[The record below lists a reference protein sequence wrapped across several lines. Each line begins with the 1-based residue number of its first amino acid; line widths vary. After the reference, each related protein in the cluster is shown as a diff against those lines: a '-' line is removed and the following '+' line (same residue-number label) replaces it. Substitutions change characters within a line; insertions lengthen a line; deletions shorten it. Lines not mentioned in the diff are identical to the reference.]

1 LREMARED
9 IEARTKKGYVRT
21 FIFSMKVGTPVEK
34 LHVVTKVL
42 MIVVMSVVAL
52 YMFDI
57 PVEKGG
63 PDNIGL
69 LLLLA
74 LVLMLLA
81 LAGTTKYLANSYL
94 LLAVPVLFG
103 QFFWWLFFNQHL
115 PGSRLP
121 FYLWP
126 GYLPIGVST
135 VIFLGTFAGLYYR
148 TRGLLWP
155 LVAAVLLWFISIT
168 PSVWDSYPYTWASL
182 PIGSQYAFTIP
193 SAAVS
198 VAVAKALGY
207 GVLIYTS
214 FLFLLTTRDTEIA
227 GAMMQ
232 LKAPFKAAFYT
243 ALMFRNLN
251 IILLDYE
258 NIKVAQRARG
268 ATVFRKNVF
277 ARIMDLARI
286 SIPLVASMIKRSTEM
301 GVALYARGFENT
313 KKVAG
318 FKETKSISYMDVLV
332 MAILLGF
339 LIYTVVLGHTITS
352 MLPG

>member
-1 LREMARED
+1 MARED

-57 PVEKGG
+57 PVTKGG
-63 PDNIGL
+63 PDIIGL
-69 LLLLA
+69 VLLLA
-74 LVLMLLA
+74 LVMVLLA

-94 LLAVPVLFG
+94 LLALPVLFG
-103 QFFWWLFFNQHL
+103 QFFWWMFFNQHL

-126 GYLPIGVST
+126 GYLPVGVST
-135 VIFLGTFAGLYYR
+135 VILLGTFAGLYYR
-148 TRGLLWP
+148 MRGVLWP

-168 PSVWDSYPYTWASL
+168 PAFLDSYPYTWASL
-182 PIGSQYAFTIP
+182 QIGGPYAFTIP
-193 SAAVS
+193 SAAVN
-198 VAVAKALGY
+198 VAAAKALGY

-214 FLFLLTTRDTEIA
+214 FLFLLTTRDSEIA
-227 GAMMQ
+227 GAMTQ
-232 LKAPFKAAFYT
+232 LKASFKAAFYT

-251 IILLDYE
+251 IILMDYE
-258 NIKVAQRARG
+258 NIRIAQRARG
-268 ATVFRKNVF
+268 AAVFRKNILS
-277 ARIMDLARI
+277 RIMDLARI

-301 GVALYARGFENT
+301 GVALYARGFENA

-318 FKETKSISYMDVLV
+318 YRETKSLSYMDVLV
-332 MAILLGF
+332 MAILLVF
-339 LIYTVVLGHTITS
+339 LVYTVVLGHTITS
-352 MLPG
+352 LLQV

>member
-1 LREMARED
+1 MARED

-34 LHVVTKVL
+34 LHVVTKAL
-42 MIVVMSVVAL
+42 MILVMSVVAL

-57 PVEKGG
+57 PVASGG
-63 PDNIGL
+63 PDIIGL

-74 LVLMLLA
+74 LVLSLLV
-81 LAGTTKYLANSYL
+81 LAGTTKFLANSYL
-94 LLAVPVLFG
+94 LLALPVLFG

-135 VIFLGTFAGLYYR
+135 VILLATFAGLHYR
-148 TRGLLWP
+148 MRTFFWP
-155 LVAAVLLWFISIT
+155 LVGAFLLWFISMT
-168 PSVWDSYPYTWASL
+168 PAALDSYPYTWLSV
-182 PIGSQYAFTIP
+182 PIGGAYAFTIP
-193 SAAVS
+193 SAAVN
-198 VAVAKALGY
+198 VAAAKALGY

-232 LKAPFKAAFYT
+232 LKASFKAAFYT

-251 IILLDYE
+251 IIMLDYE
-258 NIKVAQRARG
+258 NIRIAQRARG
-268 ATVFRKNVF
+268 ATVFRRNIF
-277 ARIMDLARI
+277 AGVINLARI

-318 FKETKSISYMDVLV
+318 YRETKSLSYMDFLVVAVL
-332 MAILLGF
+332 LLF
-339 LIYTVVLGHTITS
+339 LVYTVVLGHTITS
-352 MLPG
+352 LVLG

>member
-1 LREMARED
+1 MAREN
-9 IEARTKKGYVRT
+9 IEARTDKGYVRT

-34 LHVVTKVL
+34 LHVVTKFL

-57 PVEKGG
+57 PVSSGG
-63 PDNIGL
+63 PDIVGL

-74 LVLMLLA
+74 LVFVLLV

-94 LLAVPVLFG
+94 VLALPVLFG
-103 QFFWWLFFNQHL
+103 QFFWWMFFNQHL

-126 GYLPIGVST
+126 GYLPIGIST
-135 VIFLGTFAGLYYR
+135 VILLGTFAGLYYR
-148 TRGLLWP
+148 MRSLLWP
-155 LVAAVLLWFISIT
+155 LVGAVLLWFILIT
-168 PSVWDSYPYTWASL
+168 PAVLDSLPYTWASI
-182 PIGSQYAFTIP
+182 PIGGRYAFTIP
-193 SAAVS
+193 SAAIT
-198 VAVAKALGY
+198 VATAKALGY

-227 GAMMQ
+227 GALMQ
-232 LKAPFKAAFYT
+232 LKASFKAAFYT

-258 NIKVAQRARG
+258 NIRIAQRARG
-268 ATVFRKNVF
+268 ATVYRKNIF
-277 ARIMDLARI
+277 ARIIDLARI

-301 GVALYARGFENT
+301 GVALYARGFENA
-313 KKVAG
+313 KKVDG
-318 FKETKSISYMDVLV
+318 YRETRSFSYMDVLV
-332 MAILLGF
+332 IAILLVF
-339 LIYTVVLGHTITS
+339 LVYTVVLGHTITS
-352 MLPG
+352 VLLG

>member
-1 LREMARED
+1 MAKED
-9 IEARTKKGYVRT
+9 SDARTKKGYVRT

-34 LHVVTKVL
+34 LHVGTKVM

-57 PVEKGG
+57 PVTSGG
-63 PDNIGL
+63 PDIVGL
-69 LLLLA
+69 LLLLT
-74 LVLMLLA
+74 LVMVLLA
-81 LAGTTKYLANSYL
+81 VAGTTKYLANSYL
-94 LLAVPVLFG
+94 LLALPVLFG

-135 VIFLGTFAGLYYR
+135 VIFLGTFGGLYYR
-148 TRGLLWP
+148 MRGLLWP
-155 LVAAVLLWFISIT
+155 TVAAILLWFISIT
-168 PSVWDSYPYTWASL
+168 PAFLDTYPYTWASI
-182 PIGSQYAFTIP
+182 PTGGAFPFTVP

-198 VAVAKALGY
+198 VAAAKALGY

-227 GAMMQ
+227 GALLQ
-232 LKAPFKAAFYT
+232 LKASFKAAFYT

-258 NIKVAQRARG
+258 NIRIAQRARG
-268 ATVFRKNVF
+268 STVFRKNIF

-286 SIPLVASMIKRSTEM
+286 SIPLVASMIRRSTEM
-301 GVALYARGFENT
+301 GVALYARGFENA

-318 FKETKSISYMDVLV
+318 YRETKSFSYVDVLV
-332 MAILLGF
+332 IAILLVF
-339 LIYTVVLGHTITS
+339 LIYTVVLGHTMTS
-352 MLPG
+352 LLLG

>member
-1 LREMARED
+1 MARED
-9 IEARTKKGYVRT
+9 IDARTKKGYVRT

-57 PVEKGG
+57 PVTAGG
-63 PDNIGL
+63 PDIVGL

-74 LVLMLLA
+74 LVMVLLV

-94 LLAVPVLFG
+94 LLALPVLFG
-103 QFFWWLFFNQHL
+103 QFFWWMFFNQHL

-135 VIFLGTFAGLYYR
+135 VILLGTFAGLYYR
-148 TRGLLWP
+148 MRGPLWP
-155 LVAAVLLWFISIT
+155 LIAAVLLWYISIT
-168 PSVWDSYPYTWASL
+168 PAFMDSYPYTWALL
-182 PIGSQYAFTIP
+182 PIGNPYSFTIP
-193 SAAVS
+193 AAAVN
-198 VAVAKALGY
+198 VAAAKALGY

-227 GAMMQ
+227 GALMQ
-232 LKAPFKAAFYT
+232 LKASFKAAFYT

-258 NIKVAQRARG
+258 NIKIAQRARG
-268 ATVFRKNVF
+268 ATVFRKNIF
-277 ARIMDLARI
+277 ARVMDLARI

-313 KKVAG
+313 KKVEG
-318 FKETKSISYMDVLV
+318 YKETKSFSYMDVIV
-332 MAILLGF
+332 TAILLAF
-339 LIYTVVLGHTITS
+339 LVYTVVLGHTMTS
-352 MLPG
+352 LFLG